1 MTRVQTCALPISAL
15 GSHLSDQAF
24 HLRAH
29 LRHAVRQ
36 TFREAAGRLERQ
48 NVARRLVDPAARGV
62 EEHLSLQ
69 KLRRTHDDG
78 ALTRMRRREPAQDLA
93 TWEARRA
100 GKECVSTRRSRG
112 SPYP

>member
-1 MTRVQTCALPISAL
+1 MDVDLSFFKQKTAYEIRISDW
-15 GSHLSDQAF
+15 SSDVCSSD
-24 HLRAH
+24 L
-29 LRHAVRQ
+29 VRQ

-78 ALTRMRRREPAQDLA
+78 ALTRVHRREPAQDLA